1 MSHCALSVGALRMI
15 ERAAERLLPQIWGG
29 SDEALNQLVMQTRVP
44 LAALLPLD
52 ARRDLPPDRWVGEV
66 ERAII
71 EAAAL
76 LTHQTCH
83 FACLVRKRLIARQ
96 MHRMLCSQD
105 LLAALGQVQG

>member
-1 MSHCALSVGALRMI
+1 MSHCALSGGALHMI

-44 LAALLPLD
+44 LATLLPLD
-52 ARRDLPPDRWVGEV
+52 ARRDLPPDQWVGEI

-83 FACLVRKRLIARQ
+83 FACLVRRRMIARQ
-96 MHRMLCSQD
+96 MHRMLCGQS
-105 LLAALGQVQG
+105 LLAALEELA